1 MAALAMRLGV
11 DLGPGNPKSRLP
23 RRICEWLGQVAE
35 MNVGL
40 RERKK
45 LKTRAAIRNE
55 AMRLFLEKGFEATT
69 IEEIA
74 QAVEISPST
83 FFNYFPSKE
92 DVVTEDEL
100 DPVIIAAF
108 NAQPEGLHPVAA
120 LHNALREVFGHLS
133 REQDELMRQRF
144 RLLASTPE
152 LRAAMLAEF
161 ANLVDQIVVV
171 MSDRPGASASE
182 FVFRNTAGAL
192 LGVMM
197 SALLAVARDPNADLI
212 QVTDAAMA
220 HLEAGLPLDWPVSQ

>member
-1 MAALAMRLGV
+1 
-11 DLGPGNPKSRLP
+11 
-23 RRICEWLGQVAE
+23 

-45 LKTRAAIRNE
+45 LKTRAAIKKE

-92 DVVTEDEL
+92 DVVTDDEL

-120 LHNALREVFGHLS
+120 LHNAMREVFANLTP
-133 REQDELMRQRF
+133 EQDAVMRQRF
-144 RLLASTPE
+144 RLLVSTPE
-152 LRAAMLAEF
+152 LRAAVLEEF

-171 MSDRPGASASE
+171 MTGRPGASASD

-197 SALLAVARDPNADLI
+197 SALLAVARDPNADLV
-212 QVTDAAMA
+212 QVTDEAIA
-220 HLEAGLPLDWPVSQ
+220 HLAAGLPLDWPAEH